1 MSVKYAGSG
10 RGRCKTAV
18 CASLWLGTL
27 VAGPALAAH
36 YLETDCDR
44 VNDAVPAKLSEDLN
58 AVAVSGYELD
68 LHRDAGVLS
77 GLQSDTSESVRFSE
91 DQADTTPVVRLE
103 PTPPALTES
112 SIESGNEFAPNRQT
126 ERQKADALDASIPGI
141 TDEELLR
148 FKRQM
153 YRKDI

>member
-1 MSVKYAGSG
+1 
-10 RGRCKTAV
+10 
-18 CASLWLGTL
+18 L

-58 AVAVSGYELD
+58 AVSVSGYELD
-68 LHRDAGVLS
+68 RHRDAGVLS
-77 GLQSDTSESVRFSE
+77 ELQSDTSESVRFLQ

-103 PTPPALTES
+103 QTPPTLTES
-112 SIESGNEFAPNRQT
+112 SSESGPEFAPNRQT
-126 ERQKADALDASIPGI
+126 ERKEAGALDARIPGV
-141 TDEELLR
+141 TNEELLR

>member
-10 RGRCKTAV
+10 RGRCKTAF

-44 VNDAVPAKLSEDLN
+44 VNDAVPAKRSEDLN
-58 AVAVSGYELD
+58 AVSVSGYELD
-68 LHRDAGVLS
+68 LHRDDGVLS
-77 GLQSDTSESVRFSE
+77 GLQSDTSESVRFL

-103 PTPPALTES
+103 QTPPTLTES
-112 SIESGNEFAPNRQT
+112 SSESGNEFAPNRQT
-126 ERQKADALDASIPGI
+126 ERQEADTLDARIPGV
-141 TDEELLR
+141 TNEELLR